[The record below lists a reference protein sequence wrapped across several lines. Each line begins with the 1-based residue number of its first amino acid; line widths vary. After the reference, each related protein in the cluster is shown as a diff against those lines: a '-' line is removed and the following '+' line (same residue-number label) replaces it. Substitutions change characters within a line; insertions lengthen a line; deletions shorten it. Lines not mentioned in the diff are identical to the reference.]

1 MKLFFTDRDK
11 YIKVFEDNGNFKKL
25 KDSDAETHGTPYDFL
40 SIMHYPF
47 IADKELMPATFLPQ
61 IISAFEYLTEI
72 L

>member
-1 MKLFFTDRDK
+1 MYFFTDRDK
-11 YIKVFEDNGNFKKL
+11 YIKVSAKDRNFRKL
-25 KDSDAETHGTPYDFL
+25 KDSDIKTHHTPYDFL